1 MNRKEYDNAMVKEVF
16 ALPEYIRQI
25 SDAVWASS
33 RKTVTSEMKGL
44 NAKHVL
50 ISGCGDSYCAG
61 IAMKPALDAMLS
73 PDTSVET
80 VRAVELSRQMSA
92 FRLTPERPGDILVIS
107 ISASGKPSRVIE
119 GAMRAQKHGA
129 VTLALTSSAETPLA
143 KECDLVMELP
153 KPNMPPAPGVLSYV
167 VSCLGLCYFGIALG
181 LARGNFSEEKALFYK
196 KSAEEYCLS
205 YENLL
210 PAMADEMFSLA
221 ETFKDF
227 EYYDFV
233 GDSADYANVYFGS
246 CKFTEAFGAFCSCD
260 DSENWE
266 HVNYFIEATPHI
278 GTMTSISSD
287 SPSLSRQLEMIP
299 VCKRIHRKLLIVTDL
314 DREAFAEDV
323 AVVQVPTCQLGFL
336 KPLMMQLPLVL
347 LAAYISA
354 LKGEPYFRGFQ
365 GVWSGPS
372 DISTSKIE
380 IR

>member
-221 ETFKDF
+221 
-227 EYYDFV
+227 
-233 GDSADYANVYFGS
+233 
-246 CKFTEAFGAFCSCD
+246 
-260 DSENWE
+260 
-266 HVNYFIEATPHI
+266 
-278 GTMTSISSD
+278 
-287 SPSLSRQLEMIP
+287 
-299 VCKRIHRKLLIVTDL
+299 
-314 DREAFAEDV
+314 
-323 AVVQVPTCQLGFL
+323 
-336 KPLMMQLPLVL
+336 
-347 LAAYISA
+347 
-354 LKGEPYFRGFQ
+354 
-365 GVWSGPS
+365 
-372 DISTSKIE
+372 
-380 IR
+380 